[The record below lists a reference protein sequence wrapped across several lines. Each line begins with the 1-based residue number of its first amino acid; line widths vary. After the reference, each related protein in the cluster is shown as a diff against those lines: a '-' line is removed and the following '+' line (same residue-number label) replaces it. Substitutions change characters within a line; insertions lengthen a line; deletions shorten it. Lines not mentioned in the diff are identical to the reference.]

1 MFCSDNGAV
10 CKRIRRE
17 TKELRYKERERE
29 KIGKEKETNGL
40 KKESAQDRKVRDS
53 IASVCSHRVF
63 FFILAASFAISL
75 LGQRI
80 FLSRAIWF
88 QYDLVVNTRLA
99 SRTLVKL

>member
-53 IASVCSHRVF
+53 IARAFAV
-63 FFILAASFAISL
+63 IASFSSSL
-75 LGQRI
+75 LHPLLFHFWDRGFFYHGQFGFNMI
-80 FLSRAIWF
+80 
-88 QYDLVVNTRLA
+88 
-99 SRTLVKL
+99 